1 MIYENTGN
9 DADGVMYGIWR
20 RISGVLFKK
29 PTSNGDDL
37 GFAQKRENSNH
48 YFLWNESHL
57 PRIRGRRG
65 GVDDGSEKVGERTIR
80 GSIENHQRGGRG
92 KNSQWGLEQLEERVL
107 KNKPD
112 YVFIE
117 FGMNDSYVPYACT
130 LAQVEKQID
139 ELTERILR
147 SHPNLGICLMTMNPK
162 IENAEKPVAPGRH
175 NLLTEF
181 YRLYQESSEKKKLD
195 FIDHHGRWIQRERNE
210 PGYLKKHI
218 PDGVHPDGES
228 AKEIVGGGV
237 KEFLKEKLK

>member
-1 MIYENTGN
+1 MLMVLCTAFGEESQESSSKNQPRTVTIWDSLKKGKTQTIIF
-9 DADGVMYGIWR
+9 YG
-20 RISGVLFKK
+20 
-29 PTSNGDDL
+29 TSL
-37 GFAQKRENSNH
+37 TCQE
-48 YFLWNESHL
+48 YV
-57 PRIRGRRG
+57 G
-65 GVDDGSEKVGERTIR
+65 GAGEWMMEVRKWGSERFGDRLKIINAAEG
-80 GSIENHQRGGRG
+80 G